1 MVSKWLSGYVNGPY
15 EALKQWEFAM
25 WPPAPSYDEEGNE
38 IEPTK
43 SARPHAAF
51 RSTPAH
57 VFNQDGTGTDDE
69 GNEYPVFAPDES
81 RSDVLVLFSVLPNEA
96 QHLDALDA
104 MDGVT
109 VYRGATH
116 TDIIA
121 ALPEFTIGQ
130 SIPHLS

>member
-1 MVSKWLSGYVNGPY
+1 MVGKWLSGYINGPY
-15 EALKQWEFAM
+15 ESMKQWEGDT
-25 WPPAPSYDEEGNE
+25 WPDG
-38 IEPTK
+38 
-43 SARPHAAF
+43 RPHAAF

-57 VFNQDGTGTDDE
+57 VFKQGGTGTDDE
-69 GNEYPVFAPDES
+69 GNEYPVFTPDES
-81 RSDVLVLFSVLPNEA
+81 RSDVLVLFSVLPDEV

-116 TDIIA
+116 EYIIE
-121 ALPEFTIGQ
+121 ALPEFIIGQ